1 MRWVFGVSLALSA
14 AGACAGAAAE
24 GGAQPSGG
32 RPAGVQPAGGRPAGG
47 DEGGWIW
54 AGGDAGGEGRCP
66 HGALEDPHR
75 GFVRCLEPGEADA
88 GWLPP
93 APQPEP
99 PADAGADAAPG
110 QPPRADGGAD
120 VLPPVAPPPPV
131 TTAPP
136 GPPPIVALKEPEF
149 MNGEVPNV
157 SKRLEKLSGDI
168 ARCVADN
175 GGLAGASGSM
185 KLQFLV
191 RMQGRAE
198 GVEVLSAKG
207 VSPEAQRCVRLLLKN
222 KSVGTPSVDP
232 VGVTVTLTLKPSR

>member
-1 MRWVFGVSLALSA
+1 VQWAFALSLVSSA
-14 AGACAGAAAE
+14 AGACVGAVAE
-24 GGAQPSGG
+24 GGAQPPS
-32 RPAGVQPAGGRPAGG
+32 AQPRGGG
-47 DEGGWIW
+47 DEWITSQAAA
-54 AGGDAGGEGRCP
+54 AGGDAGADVQCP

-99 PADAGADAAPG
+99 PADAGDAGTDAAPAP
-110 QPPRADGGAD
+110 PPRAGGSDGGVDAQPPIAP
-120 VLPPVAPPPPV
+120 PPVAPAV
-131 TTAPP
+131 P
-136 GPPPIVALKEPEF
+136 GPPPRIELKEPEF

-157 SKRLEKLSGDI
+157 NKRLEKVTGDI

-175 GGLAGASGSM
+175 GGLTGASGNI

-198 GVEVLSAKG
+198 GVEILSARG

-222 KSVGTPSVDP
+222 KSVGTPTVDP
-232 VGVTVTLTLKPSR
+232 VGVTVTLSLKASK